1 LAGESLRVPVAA
13 GDAGLVYAAVQRIAL
28 HQPLVGAVGAG
39 DAEPLSETQGGSS
52 ARHRVNTGAV
62 IERKRCTQ
70 TLNANAPMYGEAT
83 ARLG

>member
-1 LAGESLRVPVAA
+1 
-13 GDAGLVYAAVQRIAL
+13 
-28 HQPLVGAVGAG
+28 VGAG

-52 ARHRVNTGAV
+52 PRHRVNTGAV

>member
-1 LAGESLRVPVAA
+1 VIVVGAPVAP
-13 GDAGLVYAAVQRIAL
+13 GLSWY
-28 HQPLVGAVGAG
+28 
-39 DAEPLSETQGGSS
+39 QGGSS

-70 TLNANAPMYGEAT
+70 PLNANAPMYGEAT